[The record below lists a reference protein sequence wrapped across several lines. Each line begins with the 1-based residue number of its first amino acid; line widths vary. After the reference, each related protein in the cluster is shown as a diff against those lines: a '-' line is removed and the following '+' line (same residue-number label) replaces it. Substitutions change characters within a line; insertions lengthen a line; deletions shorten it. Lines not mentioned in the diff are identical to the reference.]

1 MRYLSLFSGLEGA
14 SLAWRPLGWECVGVS
29 EIDPFCCEL
38 IKQRFPSVP
47 NLGDITKVTEEQI
60 RALGRIDVVI
70 GGFPCQDVSV
80 AGARKGFHD
89 DASGGTVTRSGLF
102 YEAMRVVRLA
112 RPRWTVIENVP
123 GLFTSRRGRDF
134 ATVVSELAGAQFDV
148 PAGGW
153 RSSGVAAGPDG
164 MVEWRTLDAQ
174 FFGVAQRRAR
184 VFLVRDSGAW
194 ADRRPVLLEREGML
208 GDSRPRTTART
219 RVAARAAAGARDCG
233 PRERFEPLFA
243 FDLGVAPREP
253 AAHEQPTVV
262 RAVTSKI
269 AKGTSGPAGDEHHH
283 LVPVEPAPSIHNISD
298 SVAREGKVAGSI
310 CGEAARGRGSA
321 QQTVVVGA
329 LGASGGTDRGARRGP
344 DEAAAGHVVVHALT
358 ADGHDASEDGTGRG
372 TPIVPCV
379 ASTLTGGGNPN
390 SNAPGRRKEDDAN
403 LVVSPEPAP
412 PVFRESRRA
421 QSSEDD
427 ETWVDG
433 EVANTLNGF
442 DVGERDTHAVL
453 EPQTLMENGSDV
465 QAGGLP
471 HIRDGHTTGVPRVY
485 EQEVADP
492 ISASEAKTYT
502 HEGCTFRTR
511 NVTATATRVRRLTVL
526 ECERLQGLPDG
537 WTRIRARYCKKKKVT
552 RLRPEDRWERA
563 PDGGWFLMA
572 ADGPRYKAIGN
583 GFAIPVIRW
592 IGERIAAACKG
603 TDDAS

>member
-29 EIDPFCCEL
+29 EIEPFCCEL
-38 IKQRFPSVP
+38 LKQRFPDVP
-47 NLGDITKVTEEQI
+47 NLGDITKVTEEQV

-80 AGARKGFHD
+80 AGARRGFHD

-102 YEAMRVVRLA
+102 YEAMRIVRLA

-134 ATVVSELAGAQFDV
+134 ATVVGELAGAQFDV

-194 ADRRPVLLEREGML
+194 ADRCPVLLEREGVL
-208 GDSRPRTTART
+208 GDSRPRTTARA

-233 PRERFEPLFA
+233 PRERFEPLFP

-253 AAHEQPTVV
+253 AAPEQPTVA

-269 AKGTSGPAGDEHHH
+269 AKGTSGPSGDEHHH
-283 LVPVEPAPSIHNISD
+283 LIATALD
-298 SVAREGKVAGSI
+298 SHGGGADVKHAQAGHI
-310 CGEAARGRGSA
+310 AA
-321 QQTVVVGA
+321 VVGA
-329 LGASGGTDRGARRGP
+329 LGCSGVERGARRGP
-344 DEAAAGHVVVHALT
+344 DEAAAGHVVAHALR
-358 ADGHDASEDGTGRG
+358 ADGLDASEDGAGRG
-372 TPIVPCV
+372 TPLVVCQCHGNNVGPLGTLRSGHGDVQSGVPFV
-379 ASTLTGGGNPN
+379 AAPLTAGGNPN
-390 SNAPGRRKEDDAN
+390 GDAPGRRKEDDVN
-403 LVVSPEPAP
+403 VVVAP
-412 PVFRESRRA
+412 PLTTNDPSRSPRA
-421 QSSEDD
+421 QEVTDQIASVFAAED
-427 ETWVDG
+427 
-433 EVANTLNGF
+433 
-442 DVGERDTHAVL
+442 
-453 EPQTLMENGSDV
+453 
-465 QAGGLP
+465 
-471 HIRDGHTTGVPRVY
+471 GVSRVY

-492 ISASEAKTYT
+492 ISANEAKTYT

-511 NVTATATRVRRLTVL
+511 NVSATANQVRRLTVL
-526 ECERLQGLPDG
+526 ECERLQGVPDG

-603 TDDAS
+603 ADDAR

>member
-219 RVAARAAAGARDCG
+219 RVVARAAAGARDCG

-283 LVPVEPAPSIHNISD
+283 LIATALD
-298 SVAREGKVAGSI
+298 S
-310 CGEAARGRGSA
+310 
-321 QQTVVVGA
+321 
-329 LGASGGTDRGARRGP
+329 
-344 DEAAAGHVVVHALT
+344 H
-358 ADGHDASEDGTGRG
+358 
-372 TPIVPCV
+372 
-379 ASTLTGGGNPN
+379 GGG
-390 SNAPGRRKEDDAN
+390 ADVKHA
-403 LVVSPEPAP
+403 
-412 PVFRESRRA
+412 
-421 QSSEDD
+421 D

-433 EVANTLNGF
+433 EVANTLKGF

-492 ISASEAKTYT
+492 ISANEAKTYT

-511 NVTATATRVRRLTVL
+511 NVSATANRVRRLTVL
-526 ECERLQGLPDG
+526 ECERLQGVPDG

-583 GFAIPVIRW
+583 GFAIPVVRW

-603 TDDAS
+603 TGDAS